1 MNQKIIIIVVIMLVN
16 VVVWAQQP
24 SSFNFIP
31 TNSSGTFY
39 GQAQINNNVASANDW
54 IAAFDAS
61 GICAGANQIIINSG
75 IAYINLVIYGDD
87 ATTPN
92 IDEGM
97 NGNEDF
103 TLKLFQV
110 SSGLYLDYPTS
121 SSVNNFSNWTNTN
134 GAPMPSYSNVNT
146 IYDFT
151 SSSTVSFS
159 LNVNLCENENPFL
172 LTGGQPIGGVYSGAG
187 VVNGYFDPLIAGAGA
202 HSISYTYNSIVATA
216 IIEVFQLAD
225 ASLITTGPFCINDGP
240 IPLLSVTNGG
250 VYSGSGIISNSFVPN
265 LVSAGS
271 YWINYLL
278 TDTNNCTQDIQ
289 SLITVIPAPNVPQI
303 TQVSNVLSC
312 NLFGVS
318 YQWYDSNM
326 NQINGEI
333 NQTFTPTI
341 NGEYYVEVS
350 NGDCSEVSIVFS
362 FYVNGVNQNE
372 SSFNLVIL
380 NDKVIVEMDMI
391 INKINLLN
399 IHGQELNSIRNSNE
413 INIQNLSE
421 GFYFLIIEINNLKIC
436 KKIIL

>member
-39 GQAQINNNVASANDW
+39 GQAQINNSSASANDW

-61 GICAGANQIIINSG
+61 GICAGANQIIVNSG

-92 IDEGM
+92 VDEGM
-97 NGNEDF
+97 DGNEDF

-110 SSGLYLDYPTS
+110 SSGLYLDYPTI
-121 SSVNNFSNWTNTN
+121 SSVNSFSNWTNTN
-134 GAPMPSYSNVNT
+134 GAPMPSYNNVND

-151 SSSTVSFS
+151 SSSTVALS
-159 LNVNLCENENPFL
+159 LNLNLCVNENPFI
-172 LTGGQPIGGVYSGAG
+172 LTGGQPIGGFYSGAG
-187 VVNGYFDPLIAGAGA
+187 VVNGYFDPLIAGVGS
-202 HSISYTYNSIVATA
+202 HSISYTYNSIVATS

-225 ASLITTGPFCINDGP
+225 ASLTTTGPFCVNDGS
-240 IPLLSVTNGG
+240 ILLTSVTNGG
-250 VYSGSGIISNSFVPN
+250 VYSGSGVISNTFDPN
-265 LVSAGS
+265 LLAVGS

-278 TDTNNCTQDIQ
+278 TDSNNCTQNIQ
-289 SLITVIPAPNVPQI
+289 SLIAVIPAPSVPQI

-312 NLFGVS
+312 NLFGLS

-326 NQINGEI
+326 NQINGEN
-333 NQTFTPTI
+333 NQTFIPTI

-350 NGDCSEVSIVFS
+350 NGDCSEISSVFG

-372 SSFNLVIL
+372 SSLNLVIL

-391 INKINLLN
+391 ITKINLLN
-399 IHGQELNSIRNSNE
+399 INGQELHSICNSNV
-413 INIQNLSE
+413 INTQNLAK
-421 GFYFLIIEINNLKIC
+421 GLYLLIIESNNLKKF